1 MSTGKRK
8 KRSGP
13 SVVLPWERRGAWL
26 GGLGSAR
33 RFRGLLLA
41 AGALG
46 CAGGALNIADHRA
59 RVRATRAG
67 IAEVQRAVAA
77 FRAEVGRCPR
87 SSVELVHPP
96 KAGAK
101 YLDEIPSDGWGHEL
115 YVRCPGRGDPSG
127 AEVISAG
134 PSGSLLQDDNIL

>member
-1 MSTGKRK
+1 MNAPRR

-13 SVVLPWERRGAWL
+13 SVMLPWERRGSWH
-26 GGLGSAR
+26 GGLGTAR
-33 RFRGLLLA
+33 
-41 AGALG
+41 
-46 CAGGALNIADHRA
+46 
-59 RVRATRAG
+59 RVRALLLTLVACGIGAWGYQVADQRSRVRSTRAG

-101 YLDEIPSDGWGHEL
+101 YLDEIPSDGWGQEL
-115 YVRCPGRGDPSG
+115 YVRCPGRRDPGG

-134 PSGSLLQDDNIL
+134 PSGSFLKDDNIL

>member
-1 MSTGKRK
+1 MNAPKR

-13 SVVLPWERRGAWL
+13 SVLLPWERRGVWH
-26 GGLGSAR
+26 GGLGTAR
-33 RFRGLLLA
+33 RVRGALLLA
-41 AGALG
+41 ALSGLSVWG
-46 CAGGALNIADHRA
+46 YGVADHRA
-59 RVRATRAG
+59 KVRTTRAG
-67 IAEVQRAVAA
+67 IAEVQRAVSA

-101 YLDEIPSDGWGHEL
+101 YLDAIPSDGWGHEL
-115 YVRCPGRGDPSG
+115 YVRCPGRRDPGG

-134 PSGSLLQDDNIL
+134 PSGSFLEDDNIL